1 MNDYNLNKA
10 IGQWLSDHRKQKGL
24 SQQQVADRLGVTKT
38 AVHYWETGKRMIFA
52 ETMIDYCK
60 ILNLDPQDL
69 VRDISPLITKEDD
82 S

>member
-10 IGQWLSDHRKQKGL
+10 IGQWLADHRKQKDL